1 MKLIIDTEA
10 CKKSNID
17 LRKVLLMIYLH
28 NDGVY
33 EEDLKDLIDK
43 GLISKDLFKE
53 SHWVSPK
60 GTTILNSVLLNSDDS
75 VPKEDSLEELAIRL
89 KEIFPKGKKEG
100 TNLYW
105 AEGKQLIIRRLRMFF
120 KKYEEKY
127 SHEQIIQA
135 AENYVNNFNGN
146 YQYMRVLK
154 YFLFKE
160 NNEGGSSD
168 LINYVENA
176 DENDNLRN
184 DWTTT
189 VI

>member
-1 MKLIIDTEA
+1 
-10 CKKSNID
+10 
-17 LRKVLLMIYLH
+17 
-28 NDGVY
+28 
-33 EEDLKDLIDK
+33 
-43 GLISKDLFKE
+43 
-53 SHWVSPK
+53 
-60 GTTILNSVLLNSDDS
+60 
-75 VPKEDSLEELAIRL
+75 
-89 KEIFPKGKKEG
+89 
-100 TNLYW
+100 
-105 AEGKQLIIRRLRMFF
+105 MFF

-176 DENDNLRN
+176 DDNDNLRN